1 MSIHAAII
9 GATGYGGGEL
19 LRLLL
24 QHPDVAGIDGV
35 SRSSVGQRIDTVH
48 PNLRGITDGAFVAAP
63 DWRALAAAASP
74 VLFAALPHGEFAKQ
88 WPGLHA
94 DAERAG
100 VADRLCVIDLSGD
113 FRLRDPGAYA
123 RAYGVDHPCPEWL
136 AAFRYGLPELDGDPG
151 RRVAN
156 PGCFATAIQLALA
169 PLCGLP
175 DPGFIAVTGVTG
187 SSGSGATPSATTHH
201 PARAHDFRA
210 YKVSGHQHMA
220 EVEQRFAPAGTRTV
234 GFVAH
239 SAPLVRG
246 IFVTAQFRLPP
257 AVDAQ
262 ALQAAYAAQYRAAPF
277 VRMSEES
284 PRVVAV
290 VGSNFCDLSCAVV
303 DGRAVVTVALDNLVK
318 GMAGQAIQNM
328 NLALAIDET
337 AGLNQAA
344 LSPG

>member
-1 MSIHAAII
+1 MTIHACIL

-24 QHPDVAGIDGV
+24 QHPRVARIDGV
-35 SRSSVGQRIDTVH
+35 SRSSVGQPFSATH
-48 PNLRGITDGAFVAAP
+48 PNLRGFTDGVFADAP
-63 DWRALAAAASP
+63 DWRALAAADAP

-94 DAERAG
+94 DAQRAG
-100 VADRLCVIDLSGD
+100 IADRLCVVDLSGD
-113 FRLRDPGAYA
+113 FRLRDPAAYA
-123 RAYGVDHPCPEWL
+123 RAYGVEHPCPEWL
-136 AAFRYGLPELDGDPG
+136 AAFRYALPELDGDPG
-151 RRVAN
+151 RRIAN

-169 PLCGLP
+169 PLRDFP

-201 PARAHDFRA
+201 PTRAHDFRA
-210 YKVSGHQHMA
+210 YKVEGHQHMA
-220 EVEQRFAPAGTRTV
+220 EVEQRFAPSAARTV

-246 IFVTAQFRLPP
+246 IFVTAQFKLPP

-262 ALQAAYAAQYRAAPF
+262 ALRAAYATLYRAAPF
-277 VRMSEES
+277 VRMVDES
-284 PRVVAV
+284 PRVAAV
-290 VGSNFCDLSCAVV
+290 IGTNFCDLSCVVV

-328 NLALAIDET
+328 NRALAMNET